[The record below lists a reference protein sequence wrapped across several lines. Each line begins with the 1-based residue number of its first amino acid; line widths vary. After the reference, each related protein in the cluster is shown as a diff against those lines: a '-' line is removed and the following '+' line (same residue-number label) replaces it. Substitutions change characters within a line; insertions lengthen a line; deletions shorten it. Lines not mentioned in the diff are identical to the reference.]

1 MNWLKEIIE
10 MMSPSHTTPRE
21 PTVNYEIMMMV
32 GESFGLRATLHNFFF
47 DSKNCWNPMP
57 LIYVRMEV

>member
-1 MNWLKEIIE
+1 

-32 GESFGLRATLHNFFF
+32 GESFGLRATTLHNFFF

-57 LIYVRMEV
+57 LIYVRMEA